1 MTAVVREPLVLTPA
15 RPTGA
20 TAAVPR
26 VAVRALAVVG
36 RVLGGAVVLLIFLG
50 PFLWMLST
58 SFQTAA
64 EASSLPPTLWP
75 AQFSFDNF
83 VEAFRRVDFTHFAV
97 NSVIVT
103 GATVIGQIVLI
114 VPAAYA
120 FARHEFPGRATLF
133 GIVLATMLIPGQ
145 LIFLPVFVMYAEA
158 GLLNTHAS
166 LVLPFLASGFGLFM
180 LRQRFMQVPDAILEA
195 ARLDNAGELRILW
208 TIMLPMARPTIA
220 TVALLTF
227 VGTWNNY
234 FFPLVWTT
242 TEAVRTLPLAVDR
255 LVRVDEFAP
264 NIAMAGNVL
273 LIIPAIV
280 VFFLTRRHIMNAFT
294 YTGVK

>member
-1 MTAVVREPLVLTPA
+1 MTAVVREPLVLTPT
-15 RPTGA
+15 RPAGA

-26 VAVRALAVVG
+26 GVVRALAVAG
-36 RVLGGAVVLLIFLG
+36 RVLGGAVVLVIFLG

-75 AQFSFDNF
+75 EQFSLDNF

-97 NSVIVT
+97 NSIIIT

-195 ARLDNAGELRILW
+195 ARLDDAGELRILW
-208 TIMLPMARPTIA
+208 TIMLPMAKPTIA

-242 TEAVRTLPLAVDR
+242 TESVRTLPLAVDR

-273 LIIPAIV
+273 LIIPAVV
-280 VFFLTRRHIMNAFT
+280 VFLLTRRHIMNAFT

>member
-280 VFFLTRRHIMNAFT
+280 VFLLTRRHIMNAFT